1 MVDFLKFKNNAI
13 KIANIIVY
21 IYIYIYMI
29 HCNQEVNSNENLNLF
44 HIIIINK

>member
-21 IYIYIYMI
+21 IYIYMI
-29 HCNQEVNSNENLNLF
+29 HCNQEVNSNKNLNLF